1 MHYMVF
7 DLKNERIAVWLS
19 LCIMLCIGI
28 GKSVKNLW
36 ILIVI
41 LTAILSFCVFTQEEI
56 YDTLL

>member
-1 MHYMVF
+1 MHYTVF

-28 GKSVKNLW
+28 GKSVKNLLT
-36 ILIVI
+36 LIVI